1 MSRGVLAIL
10 LIWALAGI
18 SCFVNDKVVSAIC
31 ISTQA
36 LIIVLDW
43 SARDIINAIKEGK

>member
-1 MSRGVLAIL
+1 MSRGAFVIL

-18 SCFVNDKVVSAIC
+18 SWFVSDKVVSAIC

-43 SARDIINAIKEGK
+43 SARDIIRAIKEK